1 MIGLTGSRRIY
12 MVIIVAVLVL
22 IALVA
27 LLMRTDRPATATEGK
42 VVFFCAAGMRLPVES
57 IRSAYERERGV
68 MVEVQYGGSNTLLN
82 QLQISRIAD
91 LYLAADDAY
100 LGIARDKGLIKET
113 IPIASMRPVIVVP
126 AGNPKGIHSIDDLLG
141 ENISVALGNPDQ
153 AAVGKRTR
161 DVLRKSGHWE
171 KLEIH
176 TTENGVFK
184 PTVPDVANSVKIGS
198 VDAGIV
204 WSATASQYDELE
216 VIRTSELDAGTSVI
230 TVGATKFSQNAA
242 LALDFARYL
251 AGSNRGLPVF
261 ESTGYEPV
269 DGDPW
274 EKHTEITFFSGS
286 VNRGAL
292 EPIIKRFEQR
302 EGVRV
307 NTVYNGC
314 GILTAQMKAID
325 GKQES
330 GFPDTYMACD
340 TYYLD
345 VVQDLFED
353 GLRVSDTEIVIVVA
367 EGNPKNIKSLTDLTR
382 PGIRLAIGQPD
393 QCTIGILS
401 KRLLEDAG
409 LYRTLLENN
418 VVTQTP
424 TSSMLVPAVTTSAA
438 DAVLA
443 YRTDTLAENARLDL
457 VAIDSPLAR
466 ATQPFAVSRSTKYR
480 QLSKR
485 LLETIRNSQSDF
497 ESAGFIWR
505 LDKEQ
510 TPEQ

>member
-1 MIGLTGSRRIY
+1 MIGLTGTRRIY
-12 MVIIVAVLVL
+12 LVVTVALLVLVSM
-22 IALVA
+22 VA
-27 LLMRTDRPATATEGK
+27 LLMRTDTPATVTEGK
-42 VVFFCAAGMRLPVES
+42 VVLFCAAGMRVPVES
-57 IRSAYERERGV
+57 IRAEYERERGV
-68 MVEVQYGGSNTLLN
+68 RVEVQYGGSNTLLN
-82 QLQISRIAD
+82 QLQVSKIAD
-91 LYLAADDAY
+91 LYLAADDTY
-100 LGIARDKGLIKET
+100 LGIARDKGAIKET
-113 IPIASMRPVIVVP
+113 IPLATMRPVIVVQT
-126 AGNPKGIHSIDDLLG
+126 GNPKAIHSINDLLG
-141 ENISVALGNPDQ
+141 ESISVALGNPDQ
-153 AAVGKRTR
+153 AAIGKRTR
-161 DVLRKSGHWE
+161 DALRRSGHWQ
-171 KLEIH
+171 KLTTH

-198 VDAGIV
+198 VDAGVV
-204 WSATASQYDELE
+204 WSATASQYPDLE
-216 VIRTSELDAGTSVI
+216 AIRTPELDKATSMI
-230 TVGATKFSQNAA
+230 TVGVTTFSRNPA

-251 AGSNRGLPVF
+251 AGSNRGLPIFEDTGF
-261 ESTGYEPV
+261 ESV

-274 EKHTEITFFSGS
+274 EEHPEITFFSGS

-302 EGVRV
+302 EGVSV

-325 GKQES
+325 NKQES

-345 VVQDLFED
+345 VVQNLFED

-393 QCTIGILS
+393 QCTIGILT
-401 KRLLEDAG
+401 KRLLKDAG
-409 LYRTLLENN
+409 LYQTLIENN

-443 YRTDTLAENARLDL
+443 YRTDTLAENAKLDV
-457 VAIDSPLAR
+457 VAIDSRLAR

-480 QLSKR
+480 QLSQR
-485 LLETIRNSQSDF
+485 LLETISNSQSDF

-510 TPEQ
+510 TPGQ